1 MRAFF
6 DDARC
11 PVAVDTTHPVDLLEP
26 EDDGRIGADFDWLNV
41 TEKVADTYLAGDPA
55 VTRIAW
61 RVLLG
66 KEPESIRACARRAG
80 CSAAAIS
87 KRVRILMEH
96 FNLRMTKPHLRA
108 MRGKIAREAWKKRRR
123 KDRNPSAACDDQSK
137 TNHHVEESGG
147 RP

>member
-80 CSAAAIS
+80 C
-87 KRVRILMEH
+87 
-96 FNLRMTKPHLRA
+96 
-108 MRGKIAREAWKKRRR
+108 
-123 KDRNPSAACDDQSK
+123 
-137 TNHHVEESGG
+137 
-147 RP
+147 

>member
-26 EDDGRIGADFDWLNV
+26 EDDGSVGADFDWLNV
-41 TEKVADTYLAGDPA
+41 TEKVADTYLTGDPA

-96 FNLRMTKPHLRA
+96 FNLRMTKPHLRTLRR
-108 MRGKIAREAWKKRRR
+108 MIAREAWERKRREEM
-123 KDRNPSAACDDQSK
+123 NPPAVALDQSK
-137 TNHHVEESGG
+137 MDAQTQTEGG